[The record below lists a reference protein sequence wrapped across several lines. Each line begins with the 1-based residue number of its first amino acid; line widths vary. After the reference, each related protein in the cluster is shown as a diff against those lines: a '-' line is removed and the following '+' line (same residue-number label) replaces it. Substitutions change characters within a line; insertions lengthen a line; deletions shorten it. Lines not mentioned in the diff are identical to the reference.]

1 MAGGQPPLDRAQGEL
16 GSALPAYEIGAILGS
31 GAFAVVFAARHRS
44 LDREVAIKVL
54 TPALVADEE
63 ARERFAVE
71 ARLLASLDHPH
82 VVRVYDYV
90 DTESA
95 CALVMERMRGGTLA
109 DRLKLGRMPVPRAC
123 AITVAALHG
132 LEHAHRHR
140 VLHRDIKP
148 ENLHLRRARISSRSP
163 TSGSPRCSAPAARG

>member
-1 MAGGQPPLDRAQGEL
+1 MRAFPKRFPLVCEAGAPPVGSCLEWQAGPPQPPLDRAQGEL

-31 GAFAVVFAARHRS
+31 GSFAVVFAARHRS

-54 TPALVADEE
+54 SPALVAEAE

-82 VVRVYDYV
+82 IVRVYDYV
-90 DTESA
+90 DEDAT

-109 DRLKLGRMPVPRAC
+109 ARLRAG
-123 AITVAALHG
+123 ADAGPARL
-132 LEHAHRHR
+132 
-140 VLHRDIKP
+140 RD
-148 ENLHLRRARISSRSP
+148 RAR
-163 TSGSPRCSAPAARG
+163 GAARPGARTPPARPAP